1 MDFFVTFNL
10 KIMNSKVPRIL
21 GLLLLLPI
29 WYYASHPIL
38 PDKWIIESIPIRV
51 LLIVLALG
59 LSYSILHKQDYPVQA
74 ISSLLIAEYILYQLK
89 AEDYYRTEI
98 WIGFLT
104 LRIGTLLVLAGEN
117 GAKFFCFILSPIQNF
132 LRNIG
137 INVTIPVIAGILV
150 IPIGLVGLE
159 FIEWWQEYRRLQRI
173 RNR

>member
-10 KIMNSKVPRIL
+10 KIMNSKVPRIV

-29 WYYASHPIL
+29 WYYANHPIL

-59 LSYSILHKQDYPVQA
+59 LSYSILHRQDYPVQA
-74 ISSLLIAEYILYQLK
+74 ISSLLIAEYILHRLK
-89 AEDYYRTEI
+89 EDYDKTDP

-104 LRIGTLLVLAGEN
+104 LYLGILLVLAGEH
-117 GAKFFCFILSPIQNF
+117 GARFFCFILSPIQNF

-159 FIEWWQEYRRLQRI
+159 FVEWWQEYRRLQRI